1 MSIHKFDA
9 ILLSLPNALTGD
21 KFKMNLNQ
29 TQADIDFFPYLYELL
44 SHTSHVL
51 HHAFI
56 KGLLT
61 NKQEEEKEG
70 LQPIGIYREMLSY
83 LCEPIIK

>member
-1 MSIHKFDA
+1 MTIW
-9 ILLSLPNALTGD
+9 LVLPNALTGD
-21 KFKMNLNQ
+21 KFKMNLKQ
-29 TQADIDFFPYLYELL
+29 TQANIDFFPPYLYELL
-44 SHTSHVL
+44 SSYTSHVL